1 MYPDTY
7 VVTKYLVAKFT
18 STKFSSRSIHIS
30 TAVYM
35 LHPASTQIQCAH
47 WTCLC
52 PVSTLDSPVYTLD
65 INMSSVHTGINADA
79 Q

>member
-1 MYPDTY
+1 MGRISHTNLKIRMVIYRIE
-7 VVTKYLVAKFT
+7 T
-18 STKFSSRSIHIS
+18 SKNHTENYM
-30 TAVYM
+30 YM